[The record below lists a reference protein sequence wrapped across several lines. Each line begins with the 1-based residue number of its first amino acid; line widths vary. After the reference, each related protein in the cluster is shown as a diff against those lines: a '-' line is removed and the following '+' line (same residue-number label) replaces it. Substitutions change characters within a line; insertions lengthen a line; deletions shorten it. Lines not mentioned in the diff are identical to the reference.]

1 MSADIDQLLQSLTLV
16 INTLRDSGIRFAV
29 GGGCA
34 VYARGG
40 PASDHDV
47 DIFVRP
53 EDSAAARAALVTVG
67 MRAADPV
74 EDWLTK
80 AYHGDVLVDIIFR
93 TNHHTVDDALLARAE
108 MMRIGP
114 AVAPVLT
121 GTDLIIDKLMVLDAH
136 RLDFTRLLEAARALR
151 EQVDWSRVRQEC
163 AESPYAR
170 AFLNLLTD
178 LGIQAPEVTAH
189 RDEPPQY
196 VVANLRRAFAEDP
209 RTATMGVHVT
219 VRGDVVVLTG
229 EVADEQSR
237 LALETVLRERVGP
250 LRVHNDVRVHRRN
263 APVGPELLE

>member
-1 MSADIDQLLQSLTLV
+1 MSADMDQLLHTATLV
-16 INTLRDSGIRFAV
+16 INTLHDNGIRFAV

-53 EDSAAARAALVTVG
+53 EDSAVARSALVAAG
-67 MRAADPV
+67 LRAEDPA

-80 AYHGDVLVDIIFR
+80 AYHGDVLVNLIFR
-93 TNHHTVDDALLARAE
+93 TNHHTVDDALLDRAE
-108 MMRIGP
+108 TMRVGP
-114 AVAPVLT
+114 ATAPVLT
-121 GTDLIIDKLMVLDAH
+121 GTDLFIDKLMALDAH
-136 RLDFTRLLEAARALR
+136 RLDFTRLPQSARALR
-151 EQVDWSRVRQEC
+151 EQVDWTQVRREC

-170 AFLNLLTD
+170 AFLALITD
-178 LGIQAPEVTAH
+178 LGIQVPDTT

-196 VVANLRRAFAEDP
+196 VVANLRRLFAEDP
-209 RTATMGVHVT
+209 RTATMTVHVT

-237 LALETVLRERVGP
+237 SALETVLRERVGG
-250 LRVHNDVRVHRRN
+250 LRIHNDVRVGR
-263 APVGPELLE
+263 PDTPTDPELLR